1 MLSGRIQGLR
11 SVNGELQDV
20 HAARRNKRKSIKRL
34 SLCQE
39 NADWEKGMIAMY
51 KQEYKDL
58 GMRSCTRF
66 CGEATNI
73 SNRRELAG
81 RKIDEK

>member
-1 MLSGRIQGLR
+1 
-11 SVNGELQDV
+11 
-20 HAARRNKRKSIKRL
+20 
-34 SLCQE
+34 
-39 NADWEKGMIAMY
+39 MY

-81 RKIDEK
+81 GR